1 MSWRPSL
8 LLALSHPG
16 LLSALLVGVLH
27 PPQGLCTCCVCCL
40 DHFVLITLQ
49 ETMSIVQ
56 TGSVFFL
63 LISVSPVP
71 SLAWRNHTRKAC
83 GPNE

>member
-27 PPQGLCTCCVCCL
+27 PPQGLCTCYVCCL

-56 TGSVFFL
+56 TGSVFFFAHQR
-63 LISVSPVP
+63 IP
-71 SLAWRNHTRKAC
+71 SAQPGVEKPYKKGLWA
-83 GPNE
+83 E